1 MRNTGTTENTGNM
14 GNTGIKRRQVVLGG
28 GATALAPLLAACAAG
43 QAGGGET
50 AGAAAPSKAPVTVR
64 YAHGWS
70 TLYLDRMDKI
80 MADFTAKNPTIKAEH
95 VRLQDNS
102 KLHEELATALA
113 AGTPPDVSMQWR
125 GAMPGLAAKGSFIA
139 LDPYIKR
146 DKFDASIYY
155 ENEFKS
161 SQFLG
166 KTYVLPMAATGAW
179 YLIFYNRDHFREAG
193 LDENKPPATWDE
205 ATRYAGVLTKK
216 GADGKIE
223 RLGFEPGFKDASLFN
238 APLVAWS
245 ATNGGKLASDD
256 GRKLLFDS
264 PQSSAALE
272 YMLRVLQQVGGRD
285 ALEECVSRNRASN
298 DAFTSAVRSMLLT
311 NHSFPARL
319 KTVAKDLR
327 YGIGTLPKGNSSGAA
342 GIVRGG
348 WANSVPTGVK
358 APHEA
363 WLLTQYLSATK
374 EGGGWFM
381 QEQVRPS
388 PIKAVNES
396 PVYNDLPHWNVIKQA
411 LSTDILMAATPLDT
425 ELDTLTAAAVTD
437 VYQGKSAPKDALS
450 FAQREGQRRLDEF
463 WASVKR

>member
-1 MRNTGTTENTGNM
+1 M
-14 GNTGIKRRQVVLGG
+14 GINRRQFLLSSA
-28 GATALAPLLAACAAG
+28 ATSLTPALAACGAG
-43 QAGGGET
+43 QTSSGGGTE
-50 AGAAAPSKAPVTVR
+50 GAAAPSKVPVTVR

-70 TLYLDRMDKI
+70 TLYLDRLDKI

-95 VRLQDNS
+95 VRLPDNT

-125 GAMPGLAAKGSFIA
+125 GAMPGLAAKSSFIT
-139 LDPYIKR
+139 LDPYLKR
-146 DKFDASIYY
+146 DKFDSSIYY

-179 YLIFYNRDHFREAG
+179 YLIFYNRDHFRDAG

-205 ATRYAGVLTKK
+205 AIRYAGVLNKK

-223 RLGFEPGFKDASLFN
+223 RLGFEPGFKDASIFN
-238 APLVAWS
+238 SPFVAWS
-245 ATNGGKLASDD
+245 ATNGGKFASDD
-256 GRKLLFDS
+256 GRKLVFDS
-264 PQSSAALE
+264 PQSAAALE
-272 YMLRVLQQVGGRD
+272 YMQKVLQQIGGRES
-285 ALEECVSRNRASN
+285 LEEYVTRNKASN

-319 KTVAKDLR
+319 KAVAKDLR
-327 YGIGTLPKGNSSGAA
+327 YGIGTLPKGSASGAA

-348 WANSVPTGVK
+348 WANSIPTGVK
-358 APHEA
+358 APNEA
-363 WLLTQYLSATK
+363 WMLTQYLSATK

-381 QEQVRPS
+381 QEQIRPS

-411 LSTDILMAATPLDT
+411 LASDILMAATPLDT
-425 ELDTLTAAAVTD
+425 ELDTLTATAVSE
-437 VYQGKSAPKDALS
+437 VYQGKSAPKDAIA

>member
-1 MRNTGTTENTGNM
+1 MKPT
-14 GNTGIKRRQVVLGG
+14 RRSVVFG
-28 GATALAPLLAACAAG
+28 GAALVPVALAACATG
-43 QAGGGET
+43 QGGGT
-50 AGAAAPSKAPVTVR
+50 DGGAGAAAPSKAPVTVR
-64 YAHGWS
+64 YTHGWG
-70 TLYLDRMDKI
+70 TLYADRLDKI

-95 VRLQDNS
+95 QRQPDNA
-102 KLHEELATALA
+102 KLHEDLARELA
-113 AGTPPDVSMQWR
+113 AGAPPAVSMQWR
-125 GAMPGLAAKGSFIA
+125 GAMPGLAAKGSFTA

-179 YLIFYNRDHFREAG
+179 YMVFYNRDHFREAG

-205 ATRYAGVLTKK
+205 LGRYAVALNKRA
-216 GADGKIE
+216 ADGKIE
-223 RLGFEPGFKDASLFN
+223 RLGFEPGFKDLSLFN
-238 APLVAWS
+238 SPLVAWS
-245 ATNGGKLASDD
+245 ASNGGKFASDD

-264 PQSSAALE
+264 PQGVASLE
-272 YMLRVLQQVGGRD
+272 FMQRTLQQIGGRE
-285 ALEECVSRNRASN
+285 ALDDYFTRNTNVNNS
-298 DAFTSAVRSMLLT
+298 FTSALRSMLLT
-311 NHSFPARL
+311 NHSLPARL
-319 KTVAKDLR
+319 AVVAKDLR
-327 YGIGTLPKGNSSGAA
+327 YGIGTLPRGAPNGA
-342 GIVRGG
+342 PGIVRGG
-348 WANSVPTGVK
+348 WATSIPAGVN

-388 PIKAVNES
+388 PIKAVNEL

-411 LSTDILMAATPLDT
+411 LSSDVLMAATPLDT
-425 ELDTLTAAAVTD
+425 ELDILTATAVTE
-437 VYQGKSAPKDALS
+437 VYQGKTSPKDALT

-463 WASVKR
+463 WASLTR

>member
-1 MRNTGTTENTGNM
+1 MKTS
-14 GNTGIKRRQVVLGG
+14 RRSVVLGSAGLALG
-28 GATALAPLLAACAAG
+28 GPAVLAALAACAPGTGGGAG
-43 QAGGGET
+43 GAGGGAE
-50 AGAAAPSKAPVTVR
+50 GAAAPSKAPVTVR

-80 MADFTAKNPTIKAEH
+80 VADFTAKHPTVKAEH

-125 GAMPGLAAKGSFIA
+125 GAMPGLAAKGGLTA
-139 LDPYIKR
+139 LDPYLKR
-146 DKFDASIYY
+146 DRFDPSIYY
-155 ENEFKS
+155 DNEFKS
-161 SQFLG
+161 SQFQG
-166 KTYVLPMAATGAW
+166 RTYVLPMAATGAW
-179 YLIFYNRDHFREAG
+179 YLIFYNRDHFRDAG
-193 LDENKPPATWDE
+193 LDENRPPTTWDE
-205 ATRYAGVLTKK
+205 AARYAGVLTRK

-223 RLGFEPGFKDASLFN
+223 RLGFEPGFKDASIFN
-238 APLVAWS
+238 SPLVAWS
-245 ATNGGKLASDD
+245 ATSGGAFASAD
-256 GRKLLFDS
+256 GRRLQFDS
-264 PQSSAALE
+264 PQGAAALE
-272 YMLRVLQQVGGRD
+272 FMLRTLQQIGGRE
-285 ALEECVSRNRASN
+285 ALDDYVSRNRASN
-298 DAFTSAVRSMLLT
+298 DSFTNAQRAMLLT

-319 KTVAKDLR
+319 KAVAPDLR
-327 YGIGTLPKGNSSGAA
+327 YGIGTLPKGSAGGAP

-363 WLLTQYLSATK
+363 WLLTQYLSATR

-388 PIKAVNES
+388 PIKAANES

-411 LSTDILMAATPLDT
+411 LAADVLMAATPLDT
-425 ELDTLTAAAVTD
+425 ELDTLTAAAVGE
-437 VYQGKSAPKDALS
+437 VYQGKTSPKDALA